1 VKLSKVNRK
10 FDLTNLNIRIKII
23 KNVKRYYYLAIP
35 VAITVIVVFYALNFH
50 ESNSVNNSN
59 QVSPQALMENGSPLL
74 GDPGARITIV
84 EFGDYQCTYCHAFH
98 QNTKDQLIQDYVN
111 TGKVNFVFRD
121 FPLNGPASVLAAQA
135 AYCAGDQNKYWQ
147 YHDELYNNWGGENTG
162 WVNQKSLDQ
171 FANNVNLDLTE
182 FDTCIS
188 DKKYEQKVVDN
199 QQFGTKLGVNA
210 TPSFIIFSD
219 KKVITIVG
227 AQPYSVFKQTLDSI

>member
-1 VKLSKVNRK
+1 M
-10 FDLTNLNIRIKII
+10 TNLNIQIKTI
-23 KNVKRYYYLAIP
+23 KNVKRSYYLAIP
-35 VAITVIVVFYALNFH
+35 AAITVIVIFYALNFH
-50 ESNSVNNSN
+50 ENNSVNNSN
-59 QVSPQALMENGSPLL
+59 QLSPQTLMENGSPLL

-98 QNTKDQLIQDYVN
+98 QNTKDQLIQDYIN

-147 YHDELYNNWGGENTG
+147 YHDELYNNWAGENTG

-227 AQPYSVFKQTLDSI
+227 AQPYSVFKQALDSI

>member
-1 VKLSKVNRK
+1 M
-10 FDLTNLNIRIKII
+10 
-23 KNVKRYYYLAIP
+23 KRYYYLAIP
-35 VAITVIVVFYALNFH
+35 AAITVIVVFYAFNFH
-50 ESNSVNNSN
+50 ENSSDNKANN
-59 QVSPQALMENGSPLL
+59 VSPQTLMENGSPLL

-162 WVNQKSLDQ
+162 WVNQKALDQ

-182 FDTCIS
+182 FNTCMS
-188 DKKYEQKVVDN
+188 NNKYEQKVLDN
-199 QQFGTKLGVNA
+199 QQFGEKLGINA

-219 KKVITIVG
+219 KKITTIIG
-227 AQPYSVFKQTLDSI
+227 AQPYSVFKQTLDNI